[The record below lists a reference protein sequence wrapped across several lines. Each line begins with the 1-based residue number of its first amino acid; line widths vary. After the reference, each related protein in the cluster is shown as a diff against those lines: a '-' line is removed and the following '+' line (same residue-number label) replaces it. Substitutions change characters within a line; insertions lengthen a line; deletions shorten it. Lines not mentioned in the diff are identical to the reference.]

1 MSAKQTKKNSGK
13 RVAMTVLC
21 IVLGVIL
28 IGMLAGTIVV
38 NHLYGKMNYV
48 DPETEVTLSQEE
60 LDELLGTLP
69 LDNNDAVFNFCC
81 SMCSTYEHKA
91 FIVGLQY
98 GAHLIFELK

>member
-28 IGMLAGTIVV
+28 ISMLAGTILV

-48 DPETEVTLSQEE
+48 DPETEVTIDDVQVIYSASEMAKDLE
-60 LDELLGTLP
+60 LIDYRIDFYFLWG
-69 LDNNDAVFNFCC
+69 CC
-81 SMCSTYEHKA
+81 AKKFYKIWNCINTIY
-91 FIVGLQY
+91 IL
-98 GAHLIFELK
+98 